1 MKHMKFIMQM
11 ESKPD
16 DIFAE
21 LINFHNMPN
30 LLPRQ
35 LKKVEIM
42 SEKENQIMT
51 RETLVFKTIVKN
63 EIVQESTHEIGNN
76 EIKTTITSGPAKNSI
91 INMKV
96 KQKENGSNVEIDI
109 DLKLSLKAKILL
121 PIVKK
126 VYANL
131 LTGILY
137 KIDTLIAE
145 KKSK

>member
-1 MKHMKFIMQM
+1 MQM

-16 DIFAE
+16 DIFAQ
-21 LINFHNMPN
+21 LINFYNMPN

-35 LKKVEIM
+35 LKKVEII
-42 SEKENQIMT
+42 SKKENQIMT

-76 EIKTTITSGPAKNSI
+76 EIKTIITSGPAKNSI

-145 KKSK
+145 KKLK

>member
-1 MKHMKFIMQM
+1 MKFSMQM
-11 ESKPD
+11 KSGSN

-21 LINFHNMPN
+21 LINFKNMPN

-35 LKKVEIM
+35 LKKIEIM
-42 SEKENQIMT
+42 NEKGKQIMT
-51 RETLVFKTIVKN
+51 RETLVFKTVVKN
-63 EIVQESTHEIGNN
+63 EIVQESTHKIGNN
-76 EIKTTITSGPAKNSI
+76 EIETTITSGPAKNSI

-96 KQKENGSNVEIDI
+96 KQKGSGSNVEIDI
-109 DLKLSLKAKILL
+109 DLKLSLKAKILR

-126 VYANL
+126 VYSNL

-145 KKSK
+145 K

>member
-1 MKHMKFIMQM
+1 MQM

-16 DIFAE
+16 DIFAQ
-21 LINFHNMPN
+21 LINFYNMPN

-35 LKKVEIM
+35 LKKVEII
-42 SEKENQIMT
+42 SKKENQIMT

-76 EIKTTITSGPAKNSI
+76 EIKTIITSGPAKNSI

>member
-1 MKHMKFIMQM
+1 MMQM
-11 ESKPD
+11 ESNPD

-63 EIVQESTHEIGNN
+63 EIIQESTHEIGNN

-96 KQKENGSNVEIDI
+96 KQKENGSNVEIII

-121 PIVKK
+121 PIIKK

>member
-1 MKHMKFIMQM
+1 MMQM
-11 ESKPD
+11 ESNPD

-21 LINFHNMPN
+21 LINFRNMPN

-76 EIKTTITSGPAKNSI
+76 EIKTTLTSGPAKNSI

-96 KQKENGSNVEIDI
+96 KQKENGSNVEIII

-121 PIVKK
+121 PIIKK

-137 KIDTLIAE
+137 KIDTLIAV

>member
-1 MKHMKFIMQM
+1 MKFMMQM
-11 ESKPD
+11 ESDPD

-76 EIKTTITSGPAKNSI
+76 EIKTIITSGPAKNTI

-96 KQKENGSNVEIDI
+96 KQKENGSNVEIII

>member
-1 MKHMKFIMQM
+1 MMQM
-11 ESKPD
+11 ESDPD

-76 EIKTTITSGPAKNSI
+76 EIKTIITSGPAKNTI

-96 KQKENGSNVEIDI
+96 KQKENGSNVEIII

>member
-35 LKKVEIM
+35 LKKVEII
-42 SEKENQIMT
+42 SKKENQIMT

-76 EIKTTITSGPAKNSI
+76 EIKTIITSGPAKNSI

>member
-1 MKHMKFIMQM
+1 MKFSMQR
-11 ESKPD
+11 ESGPN

-21 LINFHNMPN
+21 LINFKNMPN

-35 LKKVEIM
+35 LKKIEIM
-42 SEKENQIMT
+42 NEKGKQIMT

-63 EIVQESTHEIGNN
+63 EIVQESTHKIGNN
-76 EIKTTITSGPAKNSI
+76 EIETTITSGPAKNSI

-96 KQKENGSNVEIDI
+96 KQKGSGSNVEIDI
-109 DLKLSLKAKILL
+109 DLKLSLKAKILR

-126 VYANL
+126 VYSNL

-137 KIDTLIAE
+137 KIDTLITE
-145 KKSK
+145 KK

>member
-35 LKKVEIM
+35 LKKVEII
-42 SEKENQIMT
+42 SKKENQIMT

-76 EIKTTITSGPAKNSI
+76 EIKTIITSGPAKNSI

-96 KQKENGSNVEIDI
+96 KQKENGSNVEIII

>member
-1 MKHMKFIMQM
+1 MMQM
-11 ESKPD
+11 ESNSD

-21 LINFHNMPN
+21 LINFYNMPN

-35 LKKVEIM
+35 LKKVEII

-51 RETLVFKTIVKN
+51 KETLVFKTIVKN

-96 KQKENGSNVEIDI
+96 KQKENGSNVEIII

-121 PIVKK
+121 PIIKK

-137 KIDTLIAE
+137 KIDTLIAV

>member
-1 MKHMKFIMQM
+1 MMQM
-11 ESKPD
+11 ESDPD

-76 EIKTTITSGPAKNSI
+76 EIKTIITSGPAKNTI

-96 KQKENGSNVEIDI
+96 KQKENGSNVEIII

-126 VYANL
+126 VYSNL

>member
-1 MKHMKFIMQM
+1 MKFIMQM

-16 DIFAE
+16 DIFAQ
-21 LINFHNMPN
+21 LINFYNMPN

-35 LKKVEIM
+35 LKKVEII
-42 SEKENQIMT
+42 SKKENQIMT

-76 EIKTTITSGPAKNSI
+76 EIKTIITSGPAKNSI

>member
-1 MKHMKFIMQM
+1 MMQM
-11 ESKPD
+11 ESNSD

-21 LINFHNMPN
+21 LINFYNMPN

-35 LKKVEIM
+35 LKKVEII

-51 RETLVFKTIVKN
+51 KETLVFKTIVKN

-91 INMKV
+91 KNMKV
-96 KQKENGSNVEIDI
+96 KQKENGSNVEIII

-121 PIVKK
+121 PIIKK

-137 KIDTLIAE
+137 KIDTLIAV